1 MECSKP
7 GAERSGLADKVDFL
21 VTVLQAL
28 DPDVIALQEI
38 LDQAAL
44 LTLAT
49 RVSYQ
54 PFAAAPDS
62 RGNRVA
68 FLTRRACGRSSADHS
83 VSTAGGCRRE

>member
-1 MECSKP
+1 MVLTITTWNVQNLAPSDP
-7 GAERSGLADKVDFL
+7 VFADKVDFL

-49 RVSYQ
+49 RLGSQ
-54 PFAAAPDS
+54 PT
-62 RGNRVA
+62 G
-68 FLTRRACGRSSADHS
+68 RATGRS
-83 VSTAGGCRRE
+83 

>member
-1 MECSKP
+1 MALTMTTWNVQNLAPSDP
-7 GAERSGLADKVDFL
+7 VFADKVDFL

-49 RVSYQ
+49 RLGYQ
-54 PFAAAPDS
+54 PT
-62 RGNRVA
+62 G
-68 FLTRRACGRSSADHS
+68 RATGRS
-83 VSTAGGCRRE
+83 